1 LSGAIVGAPVDLAG
15 AAVCVELV
23 RRSAD
28 GETFSNVRPP
38 DGERPTRAEM
48 QERIEELEHQQ
59 SVDRELIAHLEDEGV
74 IDRDKIANLEV
85 ALITC
90 RRIGSAIGI
99 LMARN
104 QWTEEAAFAALRT
117 LSQRTHRKI
126 RDIAD
131 DVLFTGTFD
140 VT

>member
-1 LSGAIVGAPVDLAG
+1 
-15 AAVCVELV
+15 
-23 RRSAD
+23 
-28 GETFSNVRPP
+28 
-38 DGERPTRAEM
+38 M

-74 IDRDKIANLEV
+74 IDRNKIANLEV

-90 RRIGSAIGI
+90 RRIGTALGI
-99 LMARN
+99 LMAQN
-104 QWTEEAAFAALRT
+104 QWTQQEAFAVLAT
-117 LSQRTHRKI
+117 VSQRTHRKI